1 MHFGDRHGGG
11 AGGSRGRVVE
21 HPAVN
26 QSLILAPLAVNGSA
40 VARMVVGEIANVTL
54 THMPLASIVDLVSGS
69 AEMVE
74 HIGFTTTRL
83 KGAMCGSG
91 RDNTVES
98 VASGRALAANAAALG
113 HVGLTGREVYAAHLA
128 GKTWASNLV
137 ANSAAAIAE
146 LSSNLKAVLDID
158 AVIIGGGVG
167 LADGYVGLVEEHLQ
181 AEPELFR
188 PATRR
193 AALAENSALLG
204 VLVS

>member
-1 MHFGDRHGGG
+1 
-11 AGGSRGRVVE
+11 
-21 HPAVN
+21 
-26 QSLILAPLAVNGSA
+26 
-40 VARMVVGEIANVTL
+40 
-54 THMPLASIVDLVSGS
+54 
-69 AEMVE
+69 
-74 HIGFTTTRL
+74 
-83 KGAMCGSG
+83 MCGSG

-113 HVGLTGREVYAAHLA
+113 HVGLTGKQVYAAHLA
-128 GKTWASNLV
+128 GKTGASNLV

-167 LADGYVGLVEEHLQ
+167 LADGYVGLVDEHMQ